1 MKTPP
6 FLVALVA
13 TFLLATH
20 AVGADN
26 AAKPSA
32 ASPERL
38 ILPEMPGYKIAN
50 QSTANGVL
58 LRELAKDNETVQNW
72 TELVTVHVFP
82 GGAAKNEPVAY
93 ATAMDNIWKGVC
105 AGASSGAIL
114 GQGAE
119 NGYTAAFFAED
130 CPKNPKTG
138 QPEHAMMKAIRG
150 ADNFYVVQK
159 SWRTPPTK
167 AQVALWSYRLG
178 RVSVCDPRRPDAPC
192 PKPSAP
198 AKGAAS
204 GK

>member
-1 MKTPP
+1 MKTIPL
-6 FLVALVA
+6 LVALVA
-13 TFLLATH
+13 TSLLATL
-20 AVGADN
+20 AIGADN
-26 AAKPSA
+26 AAKPTA
-32 ASPERL
+32 TSPERL
-38 ILPEMPGYKIAN
+38 VLPEMPGYQIAN
-50 QSTANGVL
+50 QSTANGIV
-58 LRELAKDNETVQNW
+58 LRELVKDNETVQNW
-72 TELVTVHVFP
+72 TELVAVQVFP

-105 AGASSGAIL
+105 EGASSGAIL

-119 NGYTAAFFAED
+119 NGYATAFFAED

-178 RVSVCDPRRPDAPC
+178 RVSVCDSRRQDAPC
-192 PKPSAP
+192 PKTTAP
-198 AKGAAS
+198 AKSAAS